1 MKKQKRRLVFLEIFA
16 ILLGLFFVIPIVLII
31 VNSFKTNGEIM
42 GNFFGF
48 LPTGFHIENYLKAW
62 EKMKYP
68 LAFKNTLILTV
79 GSALGTMIFGSMAAY
94 KLCRTKTKYSRII
107 FLICISPMMIA
118 FSSIMIS
125 LTKVAKMFHLIN
137 SIYGLI
143 VIYWGLLLPFTIFLY
158 HGNFKTVPLEIE
170 EAARI
175 DGCGSYRAFVYV
187 VFPMLKPITTTVC
200 IINGMKIWNDLL
212 TPMIMIGAS
221 SKTRTLVLAAEQFK
235 GVMTSNYALSMSAF
249 IMTSIPLIVFYLC
262 MQQYIVGG
270 ITVGAV
276 KG

>member
-1 MKKQKRRLVFLEIFA
+1 MKKQKKRLLFLELFA
-16 ILLGLFFVIPIVLII
+16 ILLGLFFIIPIALVVI
-31 VNSFKTNGEIM
+31 NSLKTNGEII
-42 GNFFGF
+42 GNFFGI
-48 LPTGFHIENYLKAW
+48 LPTGVHVENYIKAW
-62 EKMKYP
+62 SKMKYP
-68 LAFKNTLILTV
+68 TAFMNTLILTV

-94 KLCRTKTKYSRII
+94 KMCRTKTKYSRVM
-107 FLICISPMMIA
+107 FLISISPMMIA

-125 LTKVAKMFHLIN
+125 LTKVAKTFHLIN
-137 SIYGLI
+137 SIYGLV

-158 HGNFKTVPLEIE
+158 YGNFKTVPLEIE

-249 IMTSIPLIVFYLC
+249 VMTSIPIIIFYLV
-262 MQQYIVGG
+262 MQKYIVGG
-270 ITVGAV
+270 ITIGAV